1 MLVAEGVE
9 LVVLFDVGLRVEC
22 YLVGHT
28 WHSASLRWL
37 SQGVGMLHC

>member
-22 YLVGHT
+22 YCRVV
-28 WHSASLRWL
+28 WL
-37 SQGVGMLHC
+37 ATLGTVPAYAG